1 LLYYF
6 LFLCDKSI
14 GMSLDQNEQFLR
26 AIELLENTNKNVF
39 ITGKAGTGK
48 STLLNHFRN
57 ETRKQVAVLA
67 PTGVAAVNIKGET
80 IHSFFH
86 FKPDVTLDK
95 AREAARKVVTA
106 TYKSLEMIIID
117 EISMVRADLMDCIDE
132 FLKITRKSF
141 LPFGGVQMV
150 FIGDLYQLPP
160 VVTRQDKEMLLK
172 AYKSE
177 YFFAADVMQHV
188 EIEVVNLEKIYRQ
201 QNKQFVDI
209 LNRIRENAV
218 TDEDLQILNAR
229 VNRNFQPKEEDMYVY
244 LTTTNQLAGQINKE
258 RLQALPAENFAF
270 RGRFSGE
277 FDKGYLPADDF
288 LELKVG
294 AQVMM
299 VNNDPQNRWI
309 NGTIGKVVQIQSDKE
324 GELVRVEFNDGSI
337 HDIEP
342 NNWDMYHF
350 EYDEALK
357 RIVSEIVGSYS
368 QYPLKLAWAMTIH
381 KSQGKTFDK
390 IIIDLGFGAFA
401 HGQVY
406 VALSRCTSLEGI
418 ILKQPIRKRDVWVD
432 KNVNEWMIAAMGSN
446 SKL

>member
-1 LLYYF
+1 
-6 LFLCDKSI
+6 
-14 GMSLDQNEQFLR
+14 MSLDQNEQFLR

-201 QNKQFVDI
+201 QNKQFVEI
-209 LNRIRENAV
+209 LNRIRENEV

-432 KNVNEWMIAAMGSN
+432 KNVNEWMTSQQ
-446 SKL
+446 